1 MKKNNA
7 NVMKTALALL
17 LCLLGAVVIWV
28 AVKYSMLTQP
38 EAALMRLADCA
49 MRS

>member
-17 LCLLGAVVIWV
+17 LCLLAAVVIWLT
-28 AVKYSMLTQP
+28 VKYSMPAQP
-38 EAALMRLADCA
+38 EAAFMRFADCA